1 MAACVRGSRG
11 GGCVCMHVHLLRLVM
26 VWCVSEP
33 LFLLVQGKMVKG
45 MGGAMDLVS
54 SSSTKVVATMEHT
67 AKVSCRAAAM
77 RLPLNS
83 SSIGSLLSCWW
94 MPFHLV
100 FVHLRTTSDI

>member
-1 MAACVRGSRG
+1 MCV
-11 GGCVCMHVHLLRLVM
+11 HVHLLRLVM

-83 SSIGSLLSCWW
+83 SSIGSLLS
-94 MPFHLV
+94 
-100 FVHLRTTSDI
+100 